1 MGPRSRERGIPA
13 LPLNVGFLLLCF
25 NGAALT

>member
-1 MGPRSRERGIPA
+1 MGPRSRERGNGPSLPA
-13 LPLNVGFLLLCF
+13 RGPATGSF